1 MFLDL
6 LIFFVTSL
14 VNYVH
19 TYVTF
24 LVSYVLGL
32 VVSPEEGNALLP
44 KRSVLLWL
52 FLWRR
57 KDF

>member
-52 FLWRR
+52 FL
-57 KDF
+57 